1 VSVRLPAA
9 ADLQAAAERLE
20 GRVRTTP
27 VLELAGS
34 ELGLPGRL
42 LLKLELSQHTGSFK
56 ARGALNSLLAA
67 GAGSDGVVAASGGNH
82 GAAVAWAARSL
93 GLPATV
99 FVPSTSPAAKLD
111 RVRSFGA
118 DVRVVE
124 GYYPAAAAAAS
135 EWAEHRDVLAVPAY
149 DGFDVVCG
157 QATVG
162 MELLDQAPG
171 VAHVVVGCGGGGLF
185 SGTALAGADAFTVT
199 PVEPDGCPTMSAAL
213 AAGRPVDV
221 AVGGVASDSMGAPR
235 IGETAFAVT
244 RRLGT
249 ASALVTGE
257 AVLEARR
264 WLWDRCRV
272 LAEPGGAVALAGV
285 LSGAVSCA
293 SDVVVVVSGG
303 NSADVPD
310 GPARPRAVARGEEPR

>member
-1 VSVRLPAA
+1 MSPPSSVPLPTA
-9 ADLQAAAERLE
+9 ADLQAAADRLQ

-27 VLELAGS
+27 VLDLAGA

-42 LLKLELSQHTGSFK
+42 LLKLELTQHTGSFK
-56 ARGALNSLLAA
+56 ARGALNSLLVA

-82 GAAVAWAARSL
+82 GAAVAWAAGSL
-93 GLPATV
+93 GLTATV
-99 FVPSTSPAAKLD
+99 FVPSTSPAAKID

-124 GYYPAAAAAAS
+124 GYYPAAATAAL

-149 DGFDVVCG
+149 DGFEVVCG

-162 MELLDQAPG
+162 MELLEQAPG
-171 VAHVVVGCGGGGLF
+171 VAAVVVGCGGGGLF
-185 SGTALAGADAFTVT
+185 SGTALAGADAFVVT

-221 AVGGVASDSMGAPR
+221 AVGGVASDSMGAPL
-235 IGETAFAVT
+235 IGDTAFAVT
-244 RRLGT
+244 RRLDT
-249 ASALVTGE
+249 TSALVAGE
-257 AVLEARR
+257 EVLAARR

-272 LAEPGGAVALAGV
+272 LAEPGGVVALAGV
-285 LSGAVSCA
+285 MSGAVPCDG
-293 SDVVVVVSGG
+293 DVVVVVSGG
-303 NSADVPD
+303 NSADVP
-310 GPARPRAVARGEEPR
+310 A